1 MLDKIQN
8 MSLQEKNCLK
18 SVCIRSFSSLYFPT
32 FGLNTEIYTVNTRI
46 QFEWEKAETKKL
58 QKQTIF
64 TPSKRFHLAKIFAFK
79 IFALNME

>member
-46 QFEWEKAETKKL
+46 QSEWEKAQTKK
-58 QKQTIF
+58 TIF
-64 TPSKRFHLAKIFAFK
+64 TPCKRFHLPKIFAFK